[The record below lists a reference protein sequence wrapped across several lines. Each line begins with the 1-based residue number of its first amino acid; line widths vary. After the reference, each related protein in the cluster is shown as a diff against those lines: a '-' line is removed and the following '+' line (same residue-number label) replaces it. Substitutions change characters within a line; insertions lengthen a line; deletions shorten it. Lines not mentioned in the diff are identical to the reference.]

1 MVKFILILLVFFLLP
16 RKASAKDFFNLFGG
30 DDAPSYKQV
39 SPESTMTESQKAM
52 QQYLTNLGK
61 LGYEQGM
68 QAFDPTRIQKGNA
81 FYNAAVNAI
90 QNGTSRTPQAIN
102 TTVAQTIASTPTATV
117 KENKPSNFISDE
129 ILDEAVK
136 QYDSQKMQAA
146 NRGRASFNQYRPS
159 DGGGLG
165 SVSSKAA
172 IGLQQGAITPEMIE
186 AYRRQKQAAD
196 DATLLANRG
205 AK

>member
-1 MVKFILILLVFFLLP
+1 MIMGSVLG
-16 RKASAKDFFNLFGG
+16 SLFGG

-90 QNGTSRTPQAIN
+90 QNGTSRNPKDIN

-146 NRGRASFNQYRPS
+146 NRNKAFSGFNQYRPS